1 MLVKKIRLFIHKLT
15 HWEYWSFDVVYFPMY
30 FVWFYYA
37 AKARSF
43 FFFNAANP
51 RIKNAGFLMESKK
64 EIYDIIPPEFIPKT
78 LFFKSGADTKEIIE
92 TVAASG
98 ISFPCIAKPD
108 IGGKGRGVEKIYV
121 LEQLEG
127 YAKRIG
133 MDFLVQEFIPYPEEV
148 GIFYCRMPDE
158 PNGFIS
164 GIVAKE
170 FLIVK
175 GDGISTLTQLVEKDP
190 RYHLQLSA
198 LQKIYGEGL
207 NEVLEKGALKNLVPY
222 GNHARGAKFIDVS
235 YWADAS
241 FTKIFDGIF
250 KQIPEFYFGRL
261 DIMYSNQEDLKA
273 GKNFSIVELNGAGSE
288 PTHIYD
294 PAHSIFFAWKEIARH
309 FKLLCHISIKNH
321 QRGYRY
327 LTVNEGMQMFKEN
340 RAVMKNLDS
349 F

>member
-1 MLVKKIRLFIHKLT
+1 MKKFKLFIHKLT
-15 HWEYWSFDVVYFPMY
+15 HWEYWPFDVVYIPMY

-64 EIYDIIPPEFIPKT
+64 EIYDIIPEQYIPKT
-78 LFFKSGADTKEIIE
+78 LFFKNGTAGEAILQA
-92 TVAASG
+92 VAASG

-108 IGGKGRGVEKIYV
+108 IGGKGRGVEKIYAS
-121 LEQLEG
+121 EDIAK
-127 YAKRIG
+127 YAGKIN

-148 GIFYCRMPDE
+148 GIFYCRMPNMPD
-158 PNGFIS
+158 GFIT

-175 GDGISTLTQLVEKDP
+175 GDGVSTLTQLIEKDP
-190 RYHLQLSA
+190 RYHFQLSA
-198 LQKIYGEGL
+198 LQKIYGDGL
-207 NEVLEKGALKNLVPY
+207 NEVLEKDEVKNLVPY

-235 YWADAS
+235 HWADEI
-241 FTKIFDGIF
+241 FTKSFDHVC

-261 DIMYSNQEDLKA
+261 DVMYSNFEDLKA
-273 GKNFSIVELNGAGSE
+273 GKNFSIIELNGAGSE

-294 PAHSIFFAWKEIARH
+294 PGHSLFFAWKEIARH
-309 FKLLCHISIKNH
+309 FKLLCTISIINH
-321 QRGYRY
+321 KRGFKY
-327 LTVNEGMQMFKEN
+327 LTVKEGMQMFKEN
-340 RAVMKNLDS
+340 KAVMKTLDQ

>member
-1 MLVKKIRLFIHKLT
+1 MKQLKLFVHKLT
-15 HWEYWSFDVVYFPMY
+15 HWEYWPFDVVYIPMY

-64 EIYDIIPPEFIPKT
+64 EIYDIIPAQYIPKT
-78 LFFKSGADTKEIIE
+78 LFFKLGTNANEILQA
-92 TVAASG
+92 VAASG
-98 ISFPCIAKPD
+98 IHFPCIAKPD
-108 IGGKGRGVEKIYV
+108 IGGKGRGVEKIYE
-121 LEQLEG
+121 LTDIGG
-127 YAKRIG
+127 YAEKIK

-158 PNGFIS
+158 PDGFIS

-175 GDGISTLTQLVEKDP
+175 GDGTSTLTQLIEKDP
-190 RYHLQLSA
+190 RYHFQLAA

-207 NEVLEKGALKNLVPY
+207 KDVLEKDAVKNLVPY

-235 YWADAS
+235 HWADAA
-241 FTKIFDGIF
+241 FTKTWDTIF

-261 DIMYSNQEDLKA
+261 DIMYSNLEDLKA

-294 PAHSIFFAWKEIARH
+294 PAHSLFFAWKEIARH
-309 FKLLCHISIKNH
+309 FKLLCAISIKNH
-321 QRGYRY
+321 ERGFRY
-327 LTVNEGMQMFKEN
+327 LTVKEGMQMFKEN
-340 RAVMKNLDS
+340 NAVMKNLNK

>member
-1 MLVKKIRLFIHKLT
+1 MKKIKLFIHKLT

-64 EIYDIIPPEFIPKT
+64 EIYDIIPLQFIPKT
-78 LFFKSGADTKEIIE
+78 LFFKLGTDAGEIVQ
-92 TVAASG
+92 TVASSG

-108 IGGKGRGVEKIYV
+108 IGGKGRGVEKIYA
-121 LEQLEG
+121 LEDIAG
-127 YAKRIG
+127 YAQRIK

-148 GIFYCRMPDE
+148 GIFYCRIPDQ
-158 PNGFIS
+158 PDGFIS

-175 GDGISTLTQLVEKDP
+175 GDGISTLTQLIEKDP
-190 RYHLQLSA
+190 RYHLQLAA

-207 NEVLEKGALKNLVPY
+207 QEVLEKDAVKNLVPY

-235 YWADAS
+235 HWADES
-241 FTKIFDGIF
+241 FTKTFDNIF

-261 DIMYSNQEDLKA
+261 DIMYSNLEDLRA
-273 GKNFSIVELNGAGSE
+273 GKHFSIVELNGAGSE

-294 PAHSIFFAWKEIARH
+294 PRHSIFFAWKEITRH
-309 FKLLCHISIKNH
+309 FKLLCSISIKNH
-321 QRGYRY
+321 QRGHRY
-327 LTVNEGMQMFKEN
+327 LTVKEGMQMFKEN
-340 RAVMKNLDS
+340 KAVMKNLDS

>member
-1 MLVKKIRLFIHKLT
+1 MKKFKLFIHKLT
-15 HWEYWSFDVVYFPMY
+15 HWEYWPFDIVYIPMY
-30 FVWFYYA
+30 FVWFYYS
-37 AKARSF
+37 AKAKSF

-64 EIYDIIPPEFIPKT
+64 EIYDIIPDQYIPKT
-78 LFFKSGADTKEIIE
+78 LFFEAGAVPTDILKAVTD
-92 TVAASG
+92 AG

-108 IGGKGRGVEKIYV
+108 IGGKGRGVEKINRP
-121 LEQLEG
+121 EDIAP
-127 YAKRIG
+127 YAAKIK

-148 GIFYCRMPDE
+148 GIFYCRMPDK
-158 PNGFIS
+158 PDGFIS

-175 GDGISTLTQLVEKDP
+175 GDGVSTLEQLLEKDP
-190 RYHLQLSA
+190 RYHFQLSA

-207 NEVLEKGALKNLVPY
+207 NEVLAKDESKNLVPY

-235 YWADAS
+235 HWADEI
-241 FTKIFDGIF
+241 FTKNFDHIC

-261 DIMYSNQEDLKA
+261 DIMYLNFEDLKA
-273 GKNFSIVELNGAGSE
+273 GKNFSIIELNGAGSE

-294 PAHSIFFAWKEIARH
+294 PRHSLFFAWKEIARH
-309 FKLLCHISIKNH
+309 FKLLCAISIQNH
-321 QRGYRY
+321 KRGFPY
-327 LTVNEGMQMFKEN
+327 LSVKEGMQMFKEN
-340 RAVMKNLDS
+340 NAVVKNLKQ

>member
-1 MLVKKIRLFIHKLT
+1 MKQLKLFIHKLT
-15 HWEYWSFDVVYFPMY
+15 HWEYWPFDVVYIPMY

-64 EIYDIIPPEFIPKT
+64 EIYDIIPAQYIPKT
-78 LFFKSGADTKEIIE
+78 LFFKLGTNANEILQA
-92 TVAASG
+92 VKASG
-98 ISFPCIAKPD
+98 IDFPCIAKPD
-108 IGGKGRGVEKIYV
+108 IGGKGRGVEKIYA
-121 LEQLEG
+121 LADIAC
-127 YAKRIG
+127 YAEKIK

-158 PNGFIS
+158 PAGFIS

-175 GDGISTLTQLVEKDP
+175 GDGTSTLTQLIEKDP
-190 RYHLQLSA
+190 RYHFQLAA
-198 LQKIYGEGL
+198 LQKLYGEEL
-207 NEVLEKGALKNLVPY
+207 NTVLEKDAVKNLVPY

-235 YWADAS
+235 HWADAA
-241 FTKIFDGIF
+241 FTKTWDTIF

-261 DIMYSNQEDLKA
+261 DIMYSNEEDLKA

-294 PAHSIFFAWKEIARH
+294 PRHSLFFAWKEIARH
-309 FKLLCHISIKNH
+309 FKLLCIISIKNH
-321 QRGYRY
+321 KRGFRY
-327 LTVNEGMQMFKEN
+327 LTVKEGMQMFKEN
-340 RAVMKNLDS
+340 KAVMKNLDQ

>member
-1 MLVKKIRLFIHKLT
+1 MKKFKLFIHKLT
-15 HWEYWSFDVVYFPMY
+15 HWEYWPFDIVYIPMY
-30 FVWFYYA
+30 FVWFYYS

-64 EIYDIIPPEFIPKT
+64 EIYDIIPVQYIPKT
-78 LFFKSGADTKEIIE
+78 LFFKLGTNAEVILQAVAD
-92 TVAASG
+92 SG
-98 ISFPCIAKPD
+98 IAFPCIAKPD
-108 IGGKGRGVEKIYV
+108 IGGKGRGVEKIYA
-121 LEQLEG
+121 LEDIAG
-127 YAKRIG
+127 YAAKIK

-148 GIFYCRMPDE
+148 GIFYCRMPDQ

-175 GDGISTLTQLVEKDP
+175 GDGTSTLTQLIEKDP
-190 RYHLQLSA
+190 RYHFQLSA

-207 NEVLEKGALKNLVPY
+207 NEVLEKDAVKNLVPY

-235 YWADAS
+235 HWADEI
-241 FTKIFDGIF
+241 FTKNFDHVC

-261 DIMYSNQEDLKA
+261 DVMYSNFEDLKA

-294 PAHSIFFAWKEIARH
+294 PGHSLFFAWKEIARH
-309 FKLLCHISIKNH
+309 FKLLCAISIKNH
-321 QRGYRY
+321 QRGFRY
-327 LTVNEGMQMFKEN
+327 LTVKEGMQMFKEN
-340 RAVMKNLDS
+340 TAVMKNLDK

>member
-1 MLVKKIRLFIHKLT
+1 MKKFKLFIHKLT
-15 HWEYWSFDVVYFPMY
+15 HWEYWPFDIVYIPMY

-51 RIKNAGFLMESKK
+51 LIKNAGFLMESKK
-64 EIYDIIPPEFIPKT
+64 EIYDIIPAQFIPKT
-78 LFFKSGADTKEIIE
+78 LFFKQDTATAEILKM
-92 TVAASG
+92 VSASG
-98 ISFPCIAKPD
+98 IAFPCIAKPD
-108 IGGKGRGVEKIYV
+108 MGGKGRGVEKIYA
-121 LEQLEG
+121 LEAIAG
-127 YAKRIG
+127 YATKIK

-158 PNGFIS
+158 ADGFIS

-175 GDGISTLTQLVEKDP
+175 GDGYSTLTQLLEKDS
-190 RYHLQLSA
+190 RYHFQLPA

-207 NEVLEKGALKNLVPY
+207 NVVLEKDEVKNLVPY
-222 GNHARGAKFIDVS
+222 GNHARGAKFLDVS
-235 YWADAS
+235 YWADES
-241 FTKIFDGIF
+241 FTKTFDTIF

-261 DIMYSNQEDLKA
+261 DIMYSNFEDLKA

-294 PAHSIFFAWKEIARH
+294 PGHSLFFAWKEIARH
-309 FKLLCHISIKNH
+309 FKILCAISIQNH
-321 QRGYRY
+321 KKGFRY
-327 LTVNEGMQMFKEN
+327 LTVKEGMQMFKEN
-340 RAVMKNLDS
+340 RAVMKNLDQ

>member
-1 MLVKKIRLFIHKLT
+1 MKKFKLFIHKLT
-15 HWEYWSFDVVYFPMY
+15 HWEYWPFDVVYIPIY

-64 EIYDIIPPEFIPKT
+64 EIYDIIPDQYIPKT
-78 LFFKSGADTKEIIE
+78 LFFKDGTNAAEILQA
-92 TVAASG
+92 VAASG

-108 IGGKGRGVEKIYV
+108 IGGKGRGVEKIYA
-121 LEQLEG
+121 LEDIAG
-127 YAKRIG
+127 YATKIK
-133 MDFLVQEFIPYPEEV
+133 MDFLVQEFIAYPEEV

-158 PNGFIS
+158 PDGFIS

-175 GDGISTLTQLVEKDP
+175 GDGTSTLTQLIEKDP
-190 RYHLQLSA
+190 RYHFQLSA

-207 NEVLEKGALKNLVPY
+207 NEVLEKDALKNLVPY

-235 YWADAS
+235 HWADAA
-241 FTKIFDGIF
+241 FTKTWDAIF
-250 KQIPEFYFGRL
+250 KEIPEFYFGRL
-261 DIMYSNQEDLKA
+261 DIMYSHVEDLKV

-294 PAHSIFFAWKEIARH
+294 PRHSLFFAWKEIARH
-309 FKLLCHISIKNH
+309 LKLLCAISIKNH
-321 QRGYRY
+321 QRGFRY
-327 LTVNEGMQMFKEN
+327 LTVKEGMQMFKEN
-340 RAVMKNLDS
+340 RAVMKNLDK